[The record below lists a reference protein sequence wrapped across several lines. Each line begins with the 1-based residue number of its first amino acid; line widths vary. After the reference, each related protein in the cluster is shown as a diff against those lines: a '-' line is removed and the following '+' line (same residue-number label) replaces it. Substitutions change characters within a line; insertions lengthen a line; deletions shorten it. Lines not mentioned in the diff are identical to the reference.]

1 MGKTKKFFMY
11 LVLTVASLL
20 SVFPLYYMFCASTN
34 RSIDV
39 IAGKL
44 IPGTYLME
52 NFKSL
57 IAQQN
62 LRLALWNSFRN
73 ATVLTVLCL
82 LVCSI
87 AGYGFEIY
95 HDKAKD
101 AVFTVLLTAMMI
113 PFAAIMIPM
122 FRMFSQLKMVNTMA
136 AFMLPSISTPF
147 MIMMFR
153 QASRSFPHDIIEAAR
168 LDGLSETGIFF
179 RMYMPTMKST
189 YAAATIITFMNAW
202 NNYLWPKVILQN
214 NDSITMPMLVANL
227 LGGYTVDYG
236 VLMLGVFICTIPTA
250 IIFFCFQ
257 KSFTEGITGADRSES
272 FRTRLKRCRRKIWQ
286 IHG

>member
-1 MGKTKKFFMY
+1 MGKAKKFFMY
-11 LVLTVASLL
+11 LILTVASIL

-62 LRLALWNSFRN
+62 LRLALCNSFRN
-73 ATVLTVLCL
+73 ATVLTILCL

-122 FRMFSQLKMVNTMA
+122 FRMFSKMGLLNNYLA
-136 AFMLPSISTPF
+136 IILPA
-147 MIMMFR
+147 MFQPLGVFLIR
-153 QASRSFPHDIIEAAR
+153 QQIQDFPQETLEAAR
-168 LDGLSETGIFF
+168 LDGASEYRIYRSIVKPNLSSAIAAALILIFIDNWNIVDQAVIF
-179 RMYMPTMKST
+179 LREPYQQPLSVYLCQILEEQPDIF
-189 YAAATIITFMNAW
+189 YAASVFYAVPVLLIFLMGQD
-202 NNYLWPKVILQN
+202 YLIQGI
-214 NDSITMPMLVANL
+214 SMS
-227 LGGYTVDYG
+227 G
-236 VLMLGVFICTIPTA
+236 VKA
-250 IIFFCFQ
+250 
-257 KSFTEGITGADRSES
+257 
-272 FRTRLKRCRRKIWQ
+272 
-286 IHG
+286 

>member
-1 MGKTKKFFMY
+1 MSKGKKFGMY
-11 LVLTVASLL
+11 AFLTIVSVL
-20 SVFPLYYMFCASTN
+20 SVFPLYYMFCAATN
-34 RSIDV
+34 KSVDV
-39 IAGKL
+39 SRGRM
-44 IPGTYLME
+44 IPGTYLFE
-52 NFKSL
+52 NYKSL
-57 IAQQN
+57 IAQQD
-62 LRLALWNSFRN
+62 LYRALWNSFRN
-73 ATVLTVLCL
+73 AAVLTILCL

-95 HDKAKD
+95 HDKGKD
-101 AVFTVLLTAMMI
+101 IVFSILLTAMMI

-122 FRMFSQLKMVNTMA
+122 FRMFSSLKMVNTMA

-168 LDGLSETGIFF
+168 IDGLSEVGIFF
-179 RMYMPTMKST
+179 RMFIPTMKST
-189 YAAATIITFMNAW
+189 YAAATIITFINAW
-202 NNYLWPKVILQN
+202 NNYLWPKVILQT

-236 VLMLGVFICTIPTA
+236 MLMLGVFICTIPTA

-257 KSFTEGITGADRSES
+257 KSFTEGITGAV
-272 FRTRLKRCRRKIWQ
+272 K
-286 IHG
+286 

>member
-1 MGKTKKFFMY
+1 
-11 LVLTVASLL
+11 
-20 SVFPLYYMFCASTN
+20 MFCASTN

-257 KSFTEGITGADRSES
+257 KSFTEGITGDCKIR
-272 FRTRLKRCRRKIWQ
+272 KRIEQKRWILDEYPLFQKIKEIKFQ
-286 IHG
+286 KEENKNGCISV

>member
-122 FRMFSQLKMVNTMA
+122 FRMFSQLKMVNTMV

-202 NNYLWPKVILQN
+202 NNYLWPLLVIRSADKYTLTIGLN
-214 NDSITMPMLVANL
+214 TLINPYGDNYSLLVVGSVFSIIPIF
-227 LGGYTVDYG
+227 
-236 VLMLGVFICTIPTA
+236 VLFI
-250 IIFFCFQ
+250 CFQ
-257 KSFTEGITGADRSES
+257 KYFIEGMTAGAVKE
-272 FRTRLKRCRRKIWQ
+272 
-286 IHG
+286 